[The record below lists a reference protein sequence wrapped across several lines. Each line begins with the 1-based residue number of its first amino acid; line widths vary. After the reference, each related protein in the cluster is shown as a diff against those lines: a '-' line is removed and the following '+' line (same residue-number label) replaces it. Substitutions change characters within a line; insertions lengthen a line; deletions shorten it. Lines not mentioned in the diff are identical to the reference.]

1 MKQIILFMTIVSV
14 AFSCKTQPQ
23 AVETPAISTLSE
35 SERCIAFIKSLP
47 VGEPVSICRQER
59 TSRTAIEARFGSYDE
74 DDDYFCEE
82 TPAKDAFYYPDM
94 DIVGKEL
101 ARKAQLLFNA
111 ASVASRVIHAYE
123 LFSRATSDADPDSLS
138 RRDTLL
144 IIKETQPEISNTMLN
159 KAIPDAATLTA
170 AMQFRDAYAAFD
182 GDDNEGSR
190 FSNAF
195 NSYVACLQN
204 LTQLV
209 DDEKL
214 ERFEDGFWQW
224 YDKRQFVPEVDDLI
238 KVNLKD
244 YLSFEMPDEE
254 LEHFKEAVRAER
266 DIDRRAIL
274 ALEYAKFDHWNGSEL
289 LGEILESRI
298 HTRYLFECWIAW
310 RAYVQDTHGL
320 SSFSKIPNNYYDAV
334 RAICA
339 DTYIR
344 HCLEKDDE
352 NALCLLENLLSC
364 EILHRQA
371 AIYGNES
378 LTVCVRLCQDEFID
392 PRLLEEE

>member
-1 MKQIILFMTIVSV
+1 MAV
-14 AFSCKTQPQ
+14 AFGCKSQPKNSEDSL
-23 AVETPAISTLSE
+23 ASALSE
-35 SERCIAFIKSLP
+35 SERCVAAIKSLP
-47 VGEPVSICRQER
+47 AGEPFLLCRQEL
-59 TSRTAIEARFGSYDE
+59 TSREAIEARFDSCDE
-74 DDDYFCEE
+74 EDSFDDYFCEE
-82 TPAKDAFYYPDM
+82 TPVEDAFYYPDK
-94 DIVGKEL
+94 DIAGEGLV
-101 ARKAQLLFNA
+101 RKTQLLFNA

-123 LFSRATSDADPDSLS
+123 LFYRATSDVEPDSLS

-144 IIKETQPEISNTMLN
+144 IIKETRPEMSNAMLN
-159 KAIPDAATLTA
+159 KAIPDAAALA
-170 AMQFRDAYAAFD
+170 AALQFRDAYAAFD

-195 NSYVACLQN
+195 DSYVTFLQN
-204 LTQLV
+204 LSQLV
-209 DDEKL
+209 DNEML
-214 ERFEDGFWQW
+214 ERFENGFWHW
-224 YDKRQFVPEVDDLI
+224 YDKRQFVPEVDDI
-238 KVNLKD
+238 INVNLKD
-244 YLSFEMPDEE
+244 YLSFELPDEE
-254 LEHFKEAVRAER
+254 LEHFKEAVLTEQ

-298 HTRYLFECWIAW
+298 YTRYLLECWIAW

-320 SSFSKIPNNYYDAV
+320 SSFSTIPNNYYDAL
-334 RAICA
+334 RAVCV

-344 HCLEKDDE
+344 HCLEADDE

-378 LTVCVRLCQDEFID
+378 LAVCVNLCHDEFID
-392 PRLLEEE
+392 PRLSEIE